1 LKRDNNGGEENERR
15 NVEEERE
22 GCWKFQEKER
32 EDLAFKK
39 NGFSFLFSFSF
50 QKQFHMSFFNWS
62 KKGPPLPLI

>member
-1 LKRDNNGGEENERR
+1 MKRDNNGGEENERR

-39 NGFSFLFSFSF
+39 KWFFFSFFIFFSKAIPHVLF
-50 QKQFHMSFFNWS
+50 
-62 KKGPPLPLI
+62 